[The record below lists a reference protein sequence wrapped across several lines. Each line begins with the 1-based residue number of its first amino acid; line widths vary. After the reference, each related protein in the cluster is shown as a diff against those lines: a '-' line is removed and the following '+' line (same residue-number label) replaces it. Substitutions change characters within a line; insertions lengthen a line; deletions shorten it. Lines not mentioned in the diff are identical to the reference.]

1 MGMYVLCTMQWF
13 ECVLFFFLIQ
23 LATPQMTCSSCGRQE
38 TLCRWMKLLYHSL
51 TSDRKISI
59 MGTAPNTMQ
68 EQVQSVFII
77 LYIMCR
83 FFGESVSP
91 EFFFFFKVNRLW
103 TYFNAIFRKCWQCWW
118 GYSGFRRDFDFW
130 SSNVN
135 RPRSKAKGLLGVVVG
150 RSVFLLREIRKM
162 LMGLLDGVE
171 WLI

>member
-1 MGMYVLCTMQWF
+1 MYCMGMYILNIHVCTVHYAMIWMCF
-13 ECVLFFFLIQ
+13 VFFLIQ

-91 EFFFFFKVNRLW
+91 ESTDYGHILMPF
-103 TYFNAIFRKCWQCWW
+103 
-118 GYSGFRRDFDFW
+118 SGNVDNVDGDILDSEETLTFDHPTLIGQDQ
-130 SSNVN
+130 
-135 RPRSKAKGLLGVVVG
+135 RPRAFWV
-150 RSVFLLREIRKM
+150 
-162 LMGLLDGVE
+162 
-171 WLI
+171 